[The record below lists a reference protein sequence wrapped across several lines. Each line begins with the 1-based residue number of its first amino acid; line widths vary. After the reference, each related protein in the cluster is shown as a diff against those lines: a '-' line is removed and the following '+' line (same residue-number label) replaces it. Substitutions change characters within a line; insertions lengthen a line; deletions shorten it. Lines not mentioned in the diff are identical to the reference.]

1 MPLKFKKSIIIFIV
15 GPTAI
20 GKTRLAVKLAKRIH
34 GEIISCDSM
43 QVYKGMRI
51 LNQVPT
57 ISERNGIKHHLAGV
71 TDPEKEYNAA
81 IFSKKAVRS
90 IRSIIKKRK
99 VPIVVGG
106 SGLYAKALIDG
117 IFPSPKADSAFR
129 SDMNA
134 FVARHGSPRL
144 YKRLSK
150 IDASAAKAI
159 HPNDA
164 RRTIRALEI
173 YHSTGKTMTELKR
186 ETKGLTDTNDIRIF
200 GFTMPRE
207 DIYENINRRVD
218 KMFGEGIVNEVK
230 ALKKRNLS
238 KTAKAVLGFK
248 EITGYLDGE
257 NDLETARKLL
267 KRNTR
272 RFAKRQLTWFRAD
285 KRVKWFDL
293 KKYNDS
299 AIIKNITK
307 EVV

>member
-1 MPLKFKKSIIIFIV
+1 MPLKFKKSIIIFVV

-51 LNQVPT
+51 LSQVPN
-57 ISERNGIKHHLAGV
+57 ISERKGVMHHLAGV
-71 TDPEKEYNAA
+71 LDPGKEYNAA
-81 IFSKKAVRS
+81 IFSRKAVRV
-90 IRSIIKKRK
+90 IRAIIKKRK
-99 VPIVVGG
+99 IPIVVGG

-117 IFPSPKADSAFR
+117 IFPSPKADYAFR
-129 SDMNA
+129 SDMNT
-134 FVARHGSPRL
+134 FVSHHGSPCL

-150 IDASAAKAI
+150 IDASTAKAI

-164 RRTIRALEI
+164 RRIIRALEI
-173 YHSTGKTMTELKR
+173 YHSTGKTMTELKG
-186 ETKGLTDTNDIRIF
+186 ETKGLADTNDIRIF
-200 GFTMPRE
+200 GLTMPRE

-238 KTAKAVLGFK
+238 KTAKAVLGLK

-257 NDLETARKLL
+257 NDLETAKRLL

-285 KRVKWFDL
+285 KRVRWFDL

-299 AIIKNITK
+299 IIIKNITK
-307 EVV
+307 EVA